1 MSDEMLLEFI
11 EEKTLNI
18 SREDADIEWM
28 TNALYGR
35 EGMHPHVDQKGILT
49 SPGGMTLANINKAS
63 TQHGLPQ
70 WVPDMSRKDLGYPH
84 DNKATS
90 ILMRDDL
97 IKRRDGLIKAI
108 PGFRNL
114 EPTVRRALLDVSYNA
129 NISNSSKSFPN
140 LKRDLNI
147 YMKSQDDKDLAIAM
161 RNILDVVKISDKKN
175 AGFSKGLAKRRA
187 SSYNNVARAVGFP
200 PITRIKGNSD
210 GSIGY
215 HFDGSHRAEMNIP
228 APVNKRFHKDY
239 GYFANQTR
247 TDQSKEWVLGM
258 GAS

>member
-84 DNKATS
+84 DNKTTS
-90 ILMRDDL
+90 MLMRDDL
-97 IKRRDGLIKAI
+97 IKRRAGLIKAI

-161 RNILDVVKISDKKN
+161 RNILDVVKISDTKN

-247 TDQSKEWVLGM
+247 TDQSREWVLGM